1 MVSSNYQAIKQANI
15 AILGGG
21 LAGLALAAELSVPE
35 FSHLSIIVIEPRDE
49 YLRDKTWSYWRQSPH
64 NFSDCESAT
73 WPAWRVQDA
82 TNSVTVDS
90 SKAESYVYASIASDA
105 FYRAALAKINACSHI
120 EMLQGERV
128 QSIRTE
134 SGRAIVTLKSASNI
148 VVNQFIF
155 DSRPPEKTSKLHPYQ
170 HFLSLEMVADKAVFD
185 TRCVDLIDFQASDH
199 GLHFMQV
206 LPYTAKRALIKSTWI
221 CNHVDHADRAGY
233 TQELNDYLLKR
244 WPNAKF
250 ELAYTEAASVPL
262 FAQKVHKQWLGQ
274 TQLVPIGS
282 PAGAALRTTS
292 YAFLEALQEAKRLAN
307 LIKSKEPLTSLKRN
321 KIDAWMD
328 ALFLSFLQKNAEFG
342 SRAFVRIFSNC
353 APASL
358 IRFLNGQ
365 ANWRDR
371 LAVIRSIL

>member
-64 NFSDCESAT
+64 SFSDCENAT

-82 TNSVTVDS
+82 TSSVSIDS
-90 SKAESYVYASIASDA
+90 SKAENYVYVSIASDA

-155 DSRPPEKTSKLHPYQ
+155 DSRPPEKTSKQHLYQ
-170 HFLSLEMVADKAVFD
+170 HFLGLEMVVDKAIFD
-185 TRCVDLIDFQASDH
+185 TSCVDLMDFQTSNH
-199 GLHFMQV
+199 GLHFMHV
-206 LPYTAKRALIKSTWI
+206 LPYTAKRALIKSNWI
-221 CNHVDHADRAGY
+221 CDHVDHADRAGY

-250 ELAYTEAASVPL
+250 ELAYSEAASVSL
-262 FAQKVHKQWLGQ
+262 VAQKAHKQWLGQ

-282 PAGAALRTTS
+282 PAGAAHRTTS

-307 LIKSKEPLTSLKRN
+307 LIKSKEPLTSLNRN

-328 ALFLSFLQKNAEFG
+328 ALFLSFLQKNVEFG